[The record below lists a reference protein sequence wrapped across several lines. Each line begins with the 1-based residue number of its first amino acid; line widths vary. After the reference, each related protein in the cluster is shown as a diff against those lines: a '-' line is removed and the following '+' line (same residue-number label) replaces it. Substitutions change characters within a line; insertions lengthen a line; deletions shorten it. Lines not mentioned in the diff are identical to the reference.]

1 MLVLAV
7 GTLGELPLPLERK
20 IELAFH
26 AILRHELFHF
36 AADCMAANWEL
47 SLGMPVYWPAK
58 AKLCNATNYIEL
70 EEALAN
76 AHSCEDTGIRIA
88 DLARSVQLNGLGFQK
103 WKPGGPDSY
112 SVNVD
117 GNYRVHLRRDR
128 SGYSWFAETI
138 GDHKSMGHG

>member
-1 MLVLAV
+1 MQQIKGVDALGWYVTFHQKARQYGVHLPAEGMLVLAV

-76 AHSCEDTGIRIA
+76 AHSCENTGIRIE
-88 DLARSVQLNGLGFQK
+88 S
-103 WKPGGPDSY
+103 
-112 SVNVD
+112 
-117 GNYRVHLRRDR
+117 
-128 SGYSWFAETI
+128 
-138 GDHKSMGHG
+138 